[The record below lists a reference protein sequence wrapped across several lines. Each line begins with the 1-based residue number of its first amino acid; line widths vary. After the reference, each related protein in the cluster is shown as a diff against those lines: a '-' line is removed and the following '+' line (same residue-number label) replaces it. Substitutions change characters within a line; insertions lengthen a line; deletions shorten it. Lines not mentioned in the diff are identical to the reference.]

1 MSTESAVAPVWQ
13 EFPLQAGFVHSWLL
27 AGPVATPLTDI
38 SGYTGE
44 NFKEQIAAD
53 FRAGPD
59 AAGISS
65 AEIFATAL
73 ENGSVPGRD
82 GTVWRAVRCLD
93 DHFIDLSTFHHT
105 PHYLQS
111 WAYCVL
117 DSPSARDVTL
127 GLTTNGPAEIWINGE
142 HSQRVEHFH
151 HQLPDTVSFRARL
164 MEGRNEIGVCFEA
177 VALRECPYVMA
188 LQLME
193 QEAAAAVRV
202 FLPLSVRPGERRQT
216 LEAIFDQAYLDRDAY
231 SREAKVIVRWPDGQP
246 VTDNFALR
254 LERSGGRI
262 YSEHHTQGEE
272 RAEVVL
278 GTAFQF
284 PEDDYQVLLFP
295 NPEDFYV
302 RGMRVERRLDI
313 YIAGNNEYSTERYGS
328 YQERRRE
335 ALLNAARRG
344 AERSIFSEIASME
357 LGFWDN
363 LNEDVILDS
372 IGSIDARADG
382 SDLDLV
388 GLLGMAGRYIE
399 EPGFPQG
406 LVEPLRGCFLNFRYW
421 MEEPGADA
429 MCFWSESDQI
439 LFHTCEILAGQLLPE
454 EVFSN
459 AGLTGRE
466 HREKGEERALSW
478 LRKRAAGGFR
488 AWDCG
493 RHFEADVLAL
503 SHLVDLAEKDDVREL
518 AAVVLDKLFFG
529 LAVNS
534 FKGVFGAGDGGGCGP
549 TIKEGLRGSTA
560 GISRLLWGKG
570 IFNRSILGT
579 VSLACAVNYQL
590 PPVIEAI
597 TLDPAEEIWNR
608 ERHAG
613 RMEAWCDREDSEWD
627 VNKVTYKTPDYMLA
641 SAQDYRAGEPG
652 YQQHIWQATLSP
664 EAVIFVTHPGSMGEN
679 GSRRPNFWRGNVRLP
694 RAAQWKD
701 VLVAIHRLDGGDWL
715 GFTHAYFPI
724 YAFDEWEMRDGWAC
738 ARVGEGYVAITASVS
753 EGLSLTRDGKNAFRE
768 LRCYGQ
774 NAIWLVQMGRAAVDG
789 SFAEFV
795 DKVTALDII
804 FEEDSVHLTS
814 LRGESID
821 FGWEGPLLV
830 NETEQQIS
838 GFLHFDNPYSSTEL
852 GAERMGIQFM
862 DLLMQL
868 DFS

>member
-1 MSTESAVAPVWQ
+1 M
-13 EFPLQAGFVHSWLL
+13 
-27 AGPVATPLTDI
+27 
-38 SGYTGE
+38 
-44 NFKEQIAAD
+44 
-53 FRAGPD
+53 
-59 AAGISS
+59 
-65 AEIFATAL
+65 
-73 ENGSVPGRD
+73 
-82 GTVWRAVRCLD
+82 
-93 DHFIDLSTFHHT
+93 
-105 PHYLQS
+105 
-111 WAYCVL
+111 
-117 DSPSARDVTL
+117 
-127 GLTTNGPAEIWINGE
+127 
-142 HSQRVEHFH
+142 
-151 HQLPDTVSFRARL
+151 
-164 MEGRNEIGVCFEA
+164 
-177 VALRECPYVMA
+177 
-188 LQLME
+188 
-193 QEAAAAVRV
+193 
-202 FLPLSVRPGERRQT
+202 
-216 LEAIFDQAYLDRDAY
+216 
-231 SREAKVIVRWPDGQP
+231 
-246 VTDNFALR
+246 
-254 LERSGGRI
+254 
-262 YSEHHTQGEE
+262 
-272 RAEVVL
+272 
-278 GTAFQF
+278 
-284 PEDDYQVLLFP
+284 
-295 NPEDFYV
+295 
-302 RGMRVERRLDI
+302 
-313 YIAGNNEYSTERYGS
+313 
-328 YQERRRE
+328 
-335 ALLNAARRG
+335 
-344 AERSIFSEIASME
+344 
-357 LGFWDN
+357 
-363 LNEDVILDS
+363 
-372 IGSIDARADG
+372 
-382 SDLDLV
+382 
-388 GLLGMAGRYIE
+388 
-399 EPGFPQG
+399 
-406 LVEPLRGCFLNFRYW
+406 
-421 MEEPGADA
+421 
-429 MCFWSESDQI
+429 
-439 LFHTCEILAGQLLPE
+439 
-454 EVFSN
+454 
-459 AGLTGRE
+459 
-466 HREKGEERALSW
+466 
-478 LRKRAAGGFR
+478 
-488 AWDCG
+488 
-493 RHFEADVLAL
+493 
-503 SHLVDLAEKDDVREL
+503 REL

-664 EAVIFVTHPGSMGEN
+664 EAVIFVTHPGCVSEA